1 MFNLSTVQTVAK
13 KHNIA
18 SMEFYSGLYW
28 NVCSTVYARYE
39 VLGEIKNV

>member
-1 MFNLSTVQTVAK
+1 MFNLSFVQTVAK
-13 KHNIA
+13 INNLNRLVVH
-18 SMEFYSGLYW
+18 SGLYW